1 MKYTAF
7 KDNLEDAKKI
17 KLVSKMLKLDSGLGI
32 LGSLIKYIMHNA
44 RDPII
49 ASPLCNLS
57 ILLTNI

>member
-32 LGSLIKYIMHNA
+32 MHYALYTLEEVLKYQGHY
-44 RDPII
+44 
-49 ASPLCNLS
+49 
-57 ILLTNI
+57 LT